1 MTSGNVVVSD
11 QNFTPDSEQS
21 EGWFPFVVET
31 QQLKQICL
39 SFEGIVKVFFEGWL
53 FEGLTHN
60 NIVSL
65 NLRNLAVSDN
75 MAAST
80 NTKNR
85 F

>member
-39 SFEGIVKVFFEGWL
+39 SFEGIVKVFF
-53 FEGLTHN
+53 
-60 NIVSL
+60 
-65 NLRNLAVSDN
+65 
-75 MAAST
+75 
-80 NTKNR
+80 
-85 F
+85 